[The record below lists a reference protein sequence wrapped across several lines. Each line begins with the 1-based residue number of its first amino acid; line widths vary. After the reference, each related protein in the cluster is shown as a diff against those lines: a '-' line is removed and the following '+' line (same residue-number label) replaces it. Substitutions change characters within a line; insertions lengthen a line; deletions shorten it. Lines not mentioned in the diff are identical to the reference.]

1 MEKSI
6 LGITLWYWLS
16 YLSLGWLCHRHF
28 PPQHLPSRV
37 LCSTFP
43 LYQITRNVV
52 AGRDSVRVQLMIPAQ
67 LGCPHDYVLTP
78 QDMQKLAKADVL
90 IVNGLGMEEFL
101 GAPVAKA
108 NPPVFALSTAPKAS
122 KKRWHTTRDHE
133 EEHPEQQGHHQRI
146 QGHADQG
153 AAMSLNITAITTRI
167 RGVNP
172 HLFASPQMVA
182 KLALN
187 IATELGQIDPEGAA
201 IYAKNAQAYA
211 ARMNK
216 LGDELAA
223 LGQTLKSN
231 RIVTQ
236 HGVFDYLARDMGLEV
251 VAVVQAHAGQEPS
264 AAEMLEIIKIT
275 KEKKAGAVFTEPQY
289 PAKIGQTIAKEAGI
303 PMATLDPVAN
313 GPKDAGTDY
322 YEKVMR
328 RNLETLKKTLG
339 TK

>member
-1 MEKSI
+1 M
-6 LGITLWYWLS
+6 
-16 YLSLGWLCHRHF
+16 
-28 PPQHLPSRV
+28 P
-37 LCSTFP
+37 
-43 LYQITRNVV
+43 TRE
-52 AGRDSVRVQLMIPAQ
+52 S
-67 LGCPHDYVLTP
+67 
-78 QDMQKLAKADVL
+78 
-90 IVNGLGMEEFL
+90 
-101 GAPVAKA
+101 
-108 NPPVFALSTAPKAS
+108 
-122 KKRWHTTRDHE
+122 HE
-133 EEHPEQQGHHQRI
+133 PEHHGHH
-146 QGHADQG
+146 HEDQ
-153 AAMSLNITAITTRI
+153 
-167 RGVNP
+167 GVNP

-201 IYAKNAQAYA
+201 IYARNAQTYA

-289 PAKIGQTIAKEAGI
+289 PAKIGRTIAKEAGI
-303 PMATLDPVAN
+303 PYGYARP
-313 GPKDAGTDY
+313 GG
-322 YEKVMR
+322 
-328 RNLETLKKTLG
+328 
-339 TK
+339 

>member
-1 MEKSI
+1 MKRAFSYYAMLLAFLSF
-6 LGITLWYWLS
+6 LGLA
-16 YLSLGWLCHRHF
+16 
-28 PPQHLPSRV
+28 LPSTLPAAASSLKV

-43 LYQITRNVV
+43 MYQITRNVV

-67 LGCPHDYVLTP
+67 LGCPHDYILTP

-108 NPPVFALSTAPKAS
+108 NPGIRLIDSS
-122 KKRWHTTRDHE
+122 KGIKETLAYNEGHE
-133 EEHPEQQGHHQRI
+133 EEHPEQQGHHHESKVMPTRESHEPEHH
-146 QGHADQG
+146 GHHHEDEG
-153 AAMSLNITAITTRI
+153 I
-167 RGVNP
+167 NP

>member
-1 MEKSI
+1 MKRTFSYYGIVLAVLYLTI
-6 LGITLWYWLS
+6 LA
-16 YLSLGWLCHRHF
+16 
-28 PPQHLPSRV
+28 LPSTIPAAAPSLKV
-37 LCSTFP
+37 LCTTFP
-43 LYQITRNVV
+43 MYQITRKLVT
-52 AGRDSVRVQLMIPAQ
+52 GRDSVRVELMIPAQ
-67 LGCPHDYVLTP
+67 LGCPHDYILTP

-108 NPPVFALSTAPKAS
+108 NPRLRLIDSSKGIKETLAYTGDHGEAKPDDHGDHHEPKALPTQES
-122 KKRWHTTRDHE
+122 HE
-133 EEHPEQQGHHQRI
+133 PEHHGHHHEDEGI
-146 QGHADQG
+146 
-153 AAMSLNITAITTRI
+153 
-167 RGVNP
+167 NP
-172 HLFASPQMVA
+172 HLFASPRLAA

-187 IATELGQIDPEGAA
+187 IAAELGQIDPEGAA
-201 IYAKNAQAYA
+201 LYVKNAQAYA
-211 ARMNK
+211 ARMNE
-216 LGDELAA
+216 LADELAA
-223 LGQTLKSN
+223 LGRTLKNN

-264 AAEMLEIIKIT
+264 AAEMLEIIKIA

-303 PMATLDPVAN
+303 PAAKLDPVAN
-313 GPKDAGTDY
+313 GPKDAGVDY

-339 TK
+339 TT